1 MKILNILEDIEM
13 DSDPCFQKNIQ
24 FYQSTNG
31 RELLE
36 IMRKHIEN
44 QSIDPRYKMDKTTK
58 KRLRFLMTLVPKC

>member
-44 QSIDPRYKMDKTTK
+44 QSIDSRYKMDKTTK